1 MYVKNDTKKI
11 KNQESVGLRDEKR
24 IRSNAICHIRI
35 IKVCVRALFGN
46 KRVIHCKIGLCSGE
60 TVKGMVSPYRYHV
73 HS

>member
-1 MYVKNDTKKI
+1 MSVKNDTKKI

-24 IRSNAICHIRI
+24 IRSNAICHILI
-35 IKVCVRALFGN
+35 IRVYVRSHFGK
-46 KRVIHCKIGLCSGE
+46 KRVIHCKIGLYSEE